1 MFARKS
7 KQEID
12 HLTRAIEKLF
22 EELDEFSGTDDEYET
37 LSDRLTK
44 LYAIKE
50 KTPTDRVS
58 KETLA
63 LIAGNLAGI
72 MIIVLFERSNVITT
86 KAKDFMLKLR

>member
-12 HLTRAIEKLF
+12 PLTHAIEKLF
-22 EELDEFSGTDDEYET
+22 EELDEFSGTDDEYKI
-37 LSDRLTK
+37 LSDRMTE
-44 LYAIKE
+44 LYAIRE
-50 KTPTDRVS
+50 RIPTDRVS

-72 MIIVLFERSNVITT
+72 MIIVLFERNNVITT
-86 KAKDFMLKLR
+86 KAKDFVLKLR

>member
-7 KQEID
+7 KQETD
-12 HLTRAIEKLF
+12 SLTRAIEKLF
-22 EELDEFSGTDDEYET
+22 DELDEFSGTDEEYET

-50 KTPTDRVS
+50 KIPTDRVS

-63 LIAGNLAGI
+63 LIAANLAGI
-72 MIIVLFERSNVITT
+72 MTIVLFERNNVITT

>member
-7 KQEID
+7 KQETD
-12 HLTRAIEKLF
+12 SLTRAIEKLF
-22 EELDEFSGTDDEYET
+22 DELDEFSGTDEEYET
-37 LSDRLTK
+37 LSDRLTE

-72 MIIVLFERSNVITT
+72 MIIVLFERNNVITT
-86 KAKDFMLKLR
+86 KAKDFVLKLR